1 MFATGLNTN
10 LSFRFLRCCSASE
23 IQIQELNH
31 LLLISLSTSL
41 TSSFFLYILGWLIG
55 PPELT
60 LATLQASTRII
71 FCTNSPLQEAVAAGL
86 ERAEEH
92 NFFPDQIQA
101 YTERRDTLTKYFD
114 ELGLSYTVPE
124 GSYFVLVN
132 IEKIKTPQD
141 YDFPAVVKGRG
152 ADFE

>member
-1 MFATGLNTN
+1 MWDRTLTVGSAGKSFAATGWRVGAYT
-10 LSFRFLRCCSASE
+10 SIRSARKV
-23 IQIQELNH
+23 
-31 LLLISLSTSL
+31 STL
-41 TSSFFLYILGWLIG
+41 THSYLTGWLIG

-86 ERAEEH
+86 EKAEEH
-92 NFFPDQIQA
+92 NFFPDQIRA

-132 IEKIKTPQD
+132 IEKIKPPKD
-141 YDFPAVVKGRG
+141 YNFPAVVKGRG

>member
-1 MFATGLNTN
+1 M
-10 LSFRFLRCCSASE
+10 
-23 IQIQELNH
+23 
-31 LLLISLSTSL
+31 
-41 TSSFFLYILGWLIG
+41 
-55 PPELT
+55 
-60 LATLQASTRII
+60 
-71 FCTNSPLQEAVAAGL
+71 AAGL
-86 ERAEEH
+86 EKANEH

-132 IEKIKTPQD
+132 IEKIKVPKD
-141 YDFPAVVKGRG
+141 YEFPAVVQGRG

>member
-1 MFATGLNTN
+1 
-10 LSFRFLRCCSASE
+10 
-23 IQIQELNH
+23 
-31 LLLISLSTSL
+31 LLLICLSTSL
-41 TSSFFLYILGWLIG
+41 TSFFFLYILGWLIG